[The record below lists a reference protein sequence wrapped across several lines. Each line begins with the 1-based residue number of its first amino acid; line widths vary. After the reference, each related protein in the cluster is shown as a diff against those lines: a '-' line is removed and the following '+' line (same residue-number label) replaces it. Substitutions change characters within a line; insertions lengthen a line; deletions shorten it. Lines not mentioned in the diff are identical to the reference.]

1 VASSIAHARHGVIRG
16 ETWICSPY
24 HALHHFTAC
33 HLRRHMS
40 GRWFVSKGVLV
51 SLAASLLFG
60 LMYYAS
66 PQLAPL
72 QGEAIFGWR
81 VLFALPLI
89 ALMLHLGGEKALIRD
104 TLRRL
109 RREPRL
115 WWGMPLCAAMVGV
128 QLWLFLW
135 APLHGRALQVSL
147 GYFLL
152 PLVMVLLG
160 RVVYGERLSALQTL
174 AVVSAG
180 SGVAWALL
188 QSHGLSWEMLLVA
201 LGYPAYFLLRRH
213 LRIGHLGGFWVE
225 LVLLLPVAAWAA
237 IGDGHLL
244 AQQLAQRPSLYLLI
258 PLLGLVSA
266 AALMCY
272 MLASKMLSFSL
283 FGLLT
288 YVEPVLL
295 MLAALLLG
303 ESVQHGQW
311 PTYVAIWL
319 AVALLALE
327 GVLRLRSRPAGVR

>member
-1 VASSIAHARHGVIRG
+1 MKPALPVRAGRTPLVFSSYRCA
-16 ETWICSPY
+16 
-24 HALHHFTAC
+24 
-33 HLRRHMS
+33 
-40 GRWFVSKGVLV
+40 VSKGILV

-72 QGEAIFGWR
+72 QGTEIFGWR
-81 VLFALPLI
+81 VLFAVPLI
-89 ALMLHLGGEKALIRD
+89 ALMLHVSGEKTLIVD

-109 RREPRL
+109 RVERRL
-115 WWGMPLCAAMVGV
+115 WWALPLCAGMVGV

-135 APLHGRALQVSL
+135 APLHGRALQVSM

-160 RVVYGERLSALQTL
+160 RMVYGERLSVLQKL
-174 AVVSAG
+174 AVASAAL
-180 SGVAWALL
+180 GVGWALL
-188 QSHGLSWEMLLVA
+188 HNHGLSWEMLLVA

-225 LVLLLPVAAWAA
+225 LMLLLPVAWWAA
-237 IGDGHLL
+237 IGDGHQLL
-244 AQQLAQRPSLYLLI
+244 AALAQKPALYALI
-258 PLLGLVSA
+258 PLLGAISA
-266 AALMCY
+266 VALMCY

-303 ESVQHGQW
+303 ESVGHGQW
-311 PTYVAIWL
+311 PTYMAIWL

-327 GVLRLRSRPAGVR
+327 GVLKLRRRAF

>member
-1 VASSIAHARHGVIRG
+1 MSPVIPR
-16 ETWICSPY
+16 SD
-24 HALHHFTAC
+24 AC
-33 HLRRHMS
+33 DRCLS
-40 GRWFVSKGVLV
+40 NRWFVSKGVLV
-51 SLAASLLFG
+51 SLVASLLFG

-72 QGEAIFGWR
+72 QGAAIFGWR
-81 VLFALPLI
+81 VVFAVPLV
-89 ALMLHLGGEKALIRD
+89 AMMLHLGGEKTLIID

-109 RREPRL
+109 RTEPRL
-115 WWGMPLCAAMVGV
+115 WWALPLCAGMVGV

-135 APLHGRALQVSL
+135 APLHGRALQVSM

-152 PLVMVLLG
+152 PLMMVLLG
-160 RVVYGERLSALQTL
+160 RVVYGERLSRLQTW
-174 AVVSAG
+174 AVTSAAI
-180 SGVAWALL
+180 GVGWALL
-188 QSHGLSWEMLLVA
+188 HSNGLSWEMLLVA

-225 LVLLLPVAAWAA
+225 LLLLLPVAVWAA
-237 IGDGHLL
+237 IGDGQLL
-244 AQQLAQRPSLYLLI
+244 AQQVAQRPLLLLLI
-258 PLLGLVSA
+258 PLLGIISA

-272 MLASKMLSFSL
+272 MQASKMLPFSL

-303 ESVQHGQW
+303 ESVGHGQW
-311 PTYVAIWL
+311 PTYLAIWI

-327 GVLRLRSRPAGVR
+327 GVLRLRARPPLSP